1 MASITAD
8 LLKNTHTPKPVS
20 QHLSFSLY
28 LFVWFSHRPNWLIWQ
43 NKI

>member
-20 QHLSFSLY
+20 QHLYFFSIFLFDSHTDQTDSFG
-28 LFVWFSHRPNWLIWQ
+28 
-43 NKI
+43 KTK